1 MAWEQR
7 NIWWTTIWISTDT
20 YTEYDK
26 RWYNYFWLNK
36 KWERDPNYVEKND
49 DKVEVIENKQEEIY
63 KKQVSNQL
71 KFKEESKQIKEE
83 KKWESGIASF
93 VKKIF
98 WNKNEVKSQEVE
110 QKIEEIEEVV
120 EDDSMIFDKK
130 FFKSDLEVNKKLIK
144 NYLNIWLEDVKN
156 EDEQFSALVDD
167 FWDTRD
173 EDTRIAIE
181 NEIFLNRATRKKNP
195 PSIQDSLL
203 DPYFFFCT
211 DDNLTYISNKDIDIR
226 DWEKRIIP
234 FTSARAWKLRFDD
247 SWDNKFELIIKD
259 WKLISAKQL
268 WKAKNS
274 WYSLKS
280 KDIKSI
286 DEILNERKTKTWWEK
301 KVWVWDISKLIQEEQ
316 NKIMSA
322 PADGTV
328 LITWVAWSWKT
339 NVLLHRIQ
347 YLLWEQ
353 PSEYH
358 FFHED
363 NMIFLCFNKALQRYI
378 ESSTKNW
385 KFPSIIVKTID
396 QWIIDLFRE
405 TFDSYEIKLDIDN
418 DISFEEI
425 KTLVD
430 EFVSSLTKETLE
442 SLLDK
447 KQKWYVKKHWFIQ
460 YELQY
465 NPKLLRIITKEK
477 SIREYTKKH
486 LFVWCY
492 LLSITKLIQDEWVN
506 RYKIKIWEREF
517 LWFSGDD
524 RIVSEINF
532 VFKRP
537 FYDHIFIDEVQDL
550 SKVQMK
556 IVDWF
561 HKNSLTIAW
570 DESQLVMVSQLWNN
584 LASIFDINIDY
595 KYELKTS
602 HRNSQQTALFANE
615 FLKWIKYKHTI
626 ESISFKW
633 LKPLVKNVNSAKWEL
648 DYLVDKIFTL
658 QNEEPDASICVMY
671 PRKTSSYNDNSVDW
685 AIKYLSNKWIDCYN
699 ANWLYWDFSR
709 KVHVTNYHQ
718 AKWLEFDYVFICG
731 INDFDT
737 WNIRNKNN
745 LIYTLITRWIKRVYI
760 TIQWQLPKLLEW
772 IDTNTYILQ

>member
-26 RWYNYFWLNK
+26 RWYNYFWFNK
-36 KWERDPNYVEKND
+36 KWERDPDYVEKKD
-49 DKVEVIENKQEEIY
+49 DKAEFVENKQEKIH
-63 KKQVSNQL
+63 KKQASNQP
-71 KFKEESKQIKEE
+71 KIKEVGKHIKEE
-83 KKWESGIASF
+83 NKWESGIASF

-98 WNKNEVKSQEVE
+98 WDKNKGKSQKIEP
-110 QKIEEIEEVV
+110 KIEEIEEAV
-120 EDDSMIFDKK
+120 EEDSIIFDEK
-130 FFKSDLEVNKKLIK
+130 FFKSDLELNKKLIK
-144 NYLNIWLEDVKN
+144 NYLDIWLEDVKN
-156 EDEQFSALVDD
+156 DDENFSALVDD
-167 FWDTRD
+167 LWDTRD
-173 EDTRIAIE
+173 EDVRIAIE
-181 NEIFLNRATRKKNP
+181 NEMFLNRAIRKKNP

-211 DDNLTYISNKDIDIR
+211 DDNLTYISNKDINIKEWD
-226 DWEKRIIP
+226 KKIIP
-234 FTSARAWKLRFDD
+234 FTSARAWKLRFED
-247 SWDNKFELIIKD
+247 SWDNKYELIIKD
-259 WKLISAKQL
+259 WEFISAKQVWETKNL
-268 WKAKNS
+268 WF
-274 WYSLKS
+274 SLKA

-286 DEILNERKTKTWWEK
+286 DEIMDERRTKTWWEK

-322 PADGTV
+322 PADWTV

-353 PSEYH
+353 PSEHH
-358 FFHED
+358 FFHGD

-385 KFPSIIVKTID
+385 RFPSIIVKTID
-396 QWIIDLFRE
+396 QWMIDLFRE
-405 TFDSYEIKLDIDN
+405 SFEEHEIKLDKDN
-418 DISFEEI
+418 DITFEEI
-425 KTLVD
+425 KSMVD
-430 EFVSSLTKETLE
+430 EFVD
-442 SLLDK
+442 LLDK
-447 KQKWYVKKHWFIQ
+447 NMLENLLKRKQTWFVEKDWFMQ
-460 YELQY
+460 YELHY
-465 NPKLLRIITKEK
+465 DSKVLRIITKEK

-486 LFVWCY
+486 LFVRCY
-492 LLSITKLIQDEWVN
+492 LLSITKVIQDEWIDTY
-506 RYKIKIWEREF
+506 RIKVWKREF
-517 LWFSGDD
+517 SWFV
-524 RIVSEINF
+524 RWWETKNEVNF

-537 FYDHIFIDEVQDL
+537 LYDHVFIDEVQDL
-550 SKVQMK
+550 SKIQMK

-561 HKNSLTIAW
+561 HKNSMTIAW
-570 DESQLVMVSQLWNN
+570 DESQLVMVSQLWND

-633 LKPLVKNVNSAKWEL
+633 LKPLVKNVNSGKWEL
-648 DYLVDKIFTL
+648 DYLVDKISTL
-658 QNEEPDASICVMY
+658 QNEEPEASICVMF
-671 PRKTSSYNDNSVDW
+671 PRKTSSYNDNSVEW
-685 AIKYLSNKWIDCYN
+685 AIKYLSSRWIDCYN
-699 ANWLYWDFSR
+699 ANWSYWDFSK

-737 WNIRNKNN
+737 WNIKNKNN

-760 TIQWQLPKLLEW
+760 PVVWNKPKILDW
-772 IDTNTYILQ
+772 IDESTYIYQ